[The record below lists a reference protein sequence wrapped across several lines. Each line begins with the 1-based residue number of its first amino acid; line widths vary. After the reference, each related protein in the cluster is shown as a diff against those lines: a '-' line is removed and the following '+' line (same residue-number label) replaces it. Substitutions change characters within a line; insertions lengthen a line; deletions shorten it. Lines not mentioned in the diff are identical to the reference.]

1 MKKKSLVILG
11 IALVLMLSVA
21 NLAVAGGAQNTGGS
35 SGTTIYYIGKA
46 ADSTYWATV
55 NVGAVDAAK
64 ALGVNLVSLNPNTE
78 AEVDKQISMVETA
91 VNSKAAAIVL
101 APLNNQSLIQPAKD
115 VRNAKVPLVLVDSMI
130 DSKDYDKAYKTDNY
144 NGGAQMAD
152 LIAKS
157 LNEQGTV
164 FIIGA
169 VAGSEAV
176 MARDAGFI
184 DQMKKHPNVRILNA
198 TAIQYCNNDP
208 IVAATLAAD
217 AMAANPTLGAF
228 FAANNLAVK
237 GVGQAV
243 KEANKIGKM
252 LVGGFDSDDDIIA
265 LMEDGAITS
274 VVLQSPYKMGYM
286 GVEGA
291 LQLIKGQIQKD
302 QGIVDT
308 GSIIATKAN
317 MNTKEIQDLFYPGG
331 KK

>member
-1 MKKKSLVILG
+1 MKRKIFMVLSIVLILG
-11 IALVLMLSVA
+11 TA
-21 NLAVAGGAQNTGGS
+21 NLAVAGGTKAADSS

-55 NVGAVDAAK
+55 NQGARDAAN

-91 VNSKAAAIVL
+91 VNAKAAAIVL
-101 APLNNQSLIQPAKD
+101 APLNNQSLIQPSKD
-115 VRNAKVPLVLVDSMI
+115 VRNANIPLVLVDSMI

-144 NGGAQMAD
+144 AGGAQMAD
-152 LIAKS
+152 LLAKQLGEKGS
-157 LNEQGTV
+157 V
-164 FIIGA
+164 FIVGA

-176 MARDAGFI
+176 ITREQGFVA
-184 DQMKKHPNVRILNA
+184 QMKKHPNVRIINEN
-198 TAIQYCNNDP
+198 AIQYCANDP
-208 IVAATLAAD
+208 IVAANMAVD
-217 AMAANPTLGAF
+217 AMAANPDLGAF
-228 FAANNLAVK
+228 FASNNNAVK
-237 GVGQAV
+237 GVGQGV
-243 KEANKIGKM
+243 KEAGKVGKV

-265 LMEDGAITS
+265 LLNDNAITS

-291 LQLIKGQIQKD
+291 LQLIKGSTQKD

-308 GSIIATKAN
+308 GSILATKEN
-317 MNTKEIQDLFYPGG
+317 MNSKEIQDLFYPGG